1 MNRKS
6 LTNKNTMTMEAT
18 AIFYN
23 NSADCTLAVPKGMG
37 GMTYV
42 VFERVTEMTRYA
54 KENGIEIEDAR
65 TED

>member
-1 MNRKS
+1 MDS
-6 LTNKNTMTMEAT
+6 ECLTNKNTMTMKAT

-23 NSADCTLAVPKGMG
+23 NSADCTLAVPNGMG

-54 KENGIEIEDAR
+54 KANGIEIEDAR

>member
-1 MNRKS
+1 
-6 LTNKNTMTMEAT
+6 MTMKAT

-23 NSADCTLAVPKGMG
+23 NSADCTLAVPNGIG

>member
-1 MNRKS
+1 MAKV
-6 LTNKNTMTMEAT
+6 
-18 AIFYN
+18 IFYN
-23 NSADCTLAVPKGMG
+23 DSADCTLAVPNRMG

-54 KENGIEIEDAR
+54 KENGVEIEDVR